1 MSNSIVVS
9 KIQWYNKTS
18 VYYTISERKNV
29 IAMEINQLWDNVC
42 QKLKEQV
49 NDIIYNVWIEPLVP
63 YDLINGNEIIIIAPS
78 PLHRNVILDNHI
90 STKIENAVYNTIGFE
105 VKLRL
110 LVKGE
115 QLPGVNL
122 PAAQPEE
129 VKEGSWQ
136 DEIKKYENKQTAKE
150 PEASAAPRQGEEGQM
165 YSSLDQSNYE
175 YTFDTFIVG
184 SSNRFA
190 HAASVAVAENPG
202 GAYNPLF
209 IYGPSGMG
217 KTHLLFAIQN
227 RRCVLPM
234 PEGQDAPSV
243 RHPERRPQ
251 EIPRQKGQV
260 HKGRPVHQRTH
271 RGHRKGPTER
281 IPSEVPLY

>member
-1 MSNSIVVS
+1 M
-9 KIQWYNKTS
+9 
-18 VYYTISERKNV
+18 ISERKYV
-29 IAMEINQLWDNVC
+29 ITMEINQLWDNVC

-136 DEIKKYENKQTAKE
+136 EEIKK
-150 PEASAAPRQGEEGQM
+150 
-165 YSSLDQSNYE
+165 
-175 YTFDTFIVG
+175 
-184 SSNRFA
+184 
-190 HAASVAVAENPG
+190 
-202 GAYNPLF
+202 
-209 IYGPSGMG
+209 
-217 KTHLLFAIQN
+217 
-227 RRCVLPM
+227 
-234 PEGQDAPSV
+234 
-243 RHPERRPQ
+243 
-251 EIPRQKGQV
+251 
-260 HKGRPVHQRTH
+260 
-271 RGHRKGPTER
+271 
-281 IPSEVPLY
+281 